1 MVKNLKL
8 VMWLFFIGVS
18 IFQKRNYNEW
28 PGNSAKNDDFQD
40 LRCDTTPL
48 VAVTYLMPLC
58 LFLAPLVA
66 PSLYLVT
73 LYFSFFLLS
82 LPFVL
87 LHLHRVN
94 ILPYSSQTLTTF
106 VLVLLPTL
114 SFVPPSLSSC

>member
-1 MVKNLKL
+1 M
-8 VMWLFFIGVS
+8 
-18 IFQKRNYNEW
+18 
-28 PGNSAKNDDFQD
+28 NDLFQD

-106 VLVLLPTL
+106 VLVLLLTL
-114 SFVPPSLSSC
+114 SFVPPSLESC